1 MIMSINASSRATG
14 VGFLAI
20 LLWSGLALLTAL
32 TAGIPPFELLALS
45 FGVAFAASLV
55 VLGRR
60 GAAGFRAWR
69 QPWPVWACGFA
80 GIFFYHA
87 LYFFALKAAPPIEA
101 SLINYLWPLLI
112 VVFSALVAREAL
124 QARQVAGAMLGLA
137 GTAVVLLTR
146 EQGGAGGADPLAGYA
161 AAAAGALVW
170 SLYSV
175 NNRRFKDVPGE
186 VMGGICGLVAA
197 AGLACHLLFE
207 TWVMPSLAGW
217 AAIVALGLG
226 PTGLAF
232 FAWDHATKH
241 GRLALLGVLSYFAP
255 LLSTALL
262 ILSGQ
267 APARPAVLVSALL
280 IIGGAA
286 LASLKFRAS
295 AAPEASPES
304 P

>member
-1 MIMSINASSRATG
+1 MSTISSSRATG
-14 VGFLAI
+14 VGFVAI

-45 FGVAFAASLV
+45 FGVAFVASLIV
-55 VLGRR
+55 MARR
-60 GAAGFRAWR
+60 GAAGFRAWK
-69 QPWPVWACGFA
+69 QPWAVWACGFG

-87 LYFFALKAAPPIEA
+87 LYFFALKAAPPVEA

-124 QARQVAGAMLGLA
+124 EKRQLLGALLGLA
-137 GTAVVLLTR
+137 GTAVVILTR
-146 EQGGAGGADPLAGYA
+146 EQAAGEASGADPMIGF
-161 AAAAGALVW
+161 AAAGAAALVW

-175 NNRRFKDVPGE
+175 NNRRFRDVPGE

-207 TWVMPSLAGW
+207 ETVRPDMLGW
-217 AAIVALGLG
+217 GAIVTLGLG

-262 ILSGQ
+262 ILFGQ
-267 APARPAVLVSALL
+267 APARPAILVSALL

-286 LASLKFRAS
+286 LASRRDRTA
-295 AAPEASPES
+295 
-304 P
+304 

>member
-1 MIMSINASSRATG
+1 MSTLSSSRATG
-14 VGFLAI
+14 IGFAAI

-32 TAGIPPFELLALS
+32 TAGIPPFELLTLS
-45 FGVAFAASLV
+45 FGVAFAASLI

-60 GAAGFRAWR
+60 GPAGFRAWR
-69 QPWPVWACGFA
+69 QPWPVWASGFA

-87 LYFFALKAAPPIEA
+87 LYFFALKAAPPVEA

-112 VVFSALVAREAL
+112 VIFSALVAREAL
-124 QARQVAGAMLGLA
+124 QARQVAGALLGLA

-146 EQGGAGGADPLAGYA
+146 EQGGAGGADPMAGYA
-161 AAAAGALVW
+161 AAAGAALIW

-175 NNRRFKDVPGE
+175 TNRRFKEVPGE

-197 AGLACHLLFE
+197 AGLVCHLAFE
-207 TWVMPSLAGW
+207 DSVRPSGAAW

-232 FAWDHATKH
+232 FAWDYATKH

-267 APARPAVLVSALL
+267 APARPAVLASALL

-286 LASLKFRAS
+286 LAGLRLRRRGAAAES
-295 AAPEASPES
+295 A
-304 P
+304 